1 MYIGNLT
8 LLILNLP
15 LVGLFARVA
24 TIRPKYLMPIITIL
38 CLVGIYGVRNS
49 FFDVWIMLFSGVI
62 GFIILKWNYP
72 VAPLIIGLILGPM
85 TESNL
90 RKSLMMFRGDLSL
103 ILGRPI
109 ALIFLSL
116 ALAFIIYKIIRHFTT
131 PPSRSNLP

>member
-1 MYIGNLT
+1 
-8 LLILNLP
+8 
-15 LVGLFARVA
+15 
-24 TIRPKYLMPIITIL
+24 
-38 CLVGIYGVRNS
+38 VGIYGVRNS